1 MQVDDL
7 LQYVADIR
15 QELPLGLPIF
25 LGGHSMGALTSV
37 HAALRDQTPWHGLIV
52 CSGAIDVERNLSMR
66 CSPAPL

>member
-7 LQYVADIR
+7 LQYAAEVR
-15 QELPLGLPIF
+15 QELPVGLPCF

-37 HAALRDQTPWHGLIV
+37 HAALRDQCKWHGLLC

-66 CSPAPL
+66 